1 MEQRSFLRETFTHR
15 VLIATGIT
23 GAVIILAIFFWH
35 FAYIFLLVFAG
46 ILFGV
51 FLRGLAEWVSAH
63 TPLPVGWSLFLVI
76 LFLIEFIALSVSLLG
91 PSIIDSFNHLTQIL
105 PQALDHIQEFIN
117 KRGMKNWLGHLLQSS
132 KETFFTQEMFT
143 RIAGIF
149 SNIIGAITGIVIILV
164 DGLYFSAQPEIY
176 TRNVMRLT
184 PQSKH
189 ERAQAVLSETGRALR
204 WWMIGTI
211 IAMVA
216 VGVMTWIGL
225 LLLGIPAA
233 AALAFLAM
241 MLTFIS
247 IIGPILSAG
256 PAILAGW
263 MQGGFMMAVY
273 VTLLYFVVHTIE
285 GYLMT
290 PLIQERAVYLPP
302 AILLTA
308 LLIMGFAF
316 GILGLLLAAPLTVV
330 AQTLVKMLY
339 MEDTLGER
347 VNLV

>member
-1 MEQRSFLRETFTHR
+1 
-15 VLIATGIT
+15 
-23 GAVIILAIFFWH
+23 
-35 FAYIFLLVFAG
+35 
-46 ILFGV
+46 
-51 FLRGLAEWVSAH
+51 
-63 TPLPVGWSLFLVI
+63 
-76 LFLIEFIALSVSLLG
+76 
-91 PSIIDSFNHLTQIL
+91 
-105 PQALDHIQEFIN
+105 
-117 KRGMKNWLGHLLQSS
+117 
-132 KETFFTQEMFT
+132 
-143 RIAGIF
+143 
-149 SNIIGAITGIVIILV
+149 VIILV

-176 TRNVMRLT
+176 TLSAIRLV

-189 ERAQAVLSETGRALR
+189 ERAQAVLSEVARTLR
-204 WWMIGTI
+204 WWMIGRI

-241 MLTFIS
+241 MLTFIPTV
-247 IIGPILSAG
+247 GPILSAG
-256 PAILAGW
+256 PAILAGG
-263 MQGGFMMAVY
+263 MQGGLMMAVY
-273 VTLLYFVVHTIE
+273 VTLLYLVVHAIE

-290 PLIQERAVYLPP
+290 PLIQERTVYLPP

-316 GILGLLLAAPLTVV
+316 GIFGLLLAAPLTVV

-339 MEDTLGER
+339 MKDTLGER